1 MICPSDNLF
10 QLLELKL
17 FLQWQC
23 PFYVYLIYLMFEE
36 YFNIWETFHIL
47 WFKMDIFKLP
57 LFFMIG
63 AYAKRALLFCIFWSS
78 VVNLTR
84 FKAMFHFYWVYWRN
98 TCLKWV
104 QELHAN
110 SVNVLR
116 SIFLFLRYFRILSF
130 NFRVSFIL
138 PLFLSELLGKNKN
151 LRQIYSGNVLLLFW
165 YIFCELF
172 YNNLT
177 V

>member
-1 MICPSDNLF
+1 MKNILIF
-10 QLLELKL
+10 EKL
-17 FLQWQC
+17 FISFDLKW
-23 PFYVYLIYLMFEE
+23 
-36 YFNIWETFHIL
+36 TFSSFLCFL
-47 WFKMDIFKLP
+47 WSVLTP
-57 LFFMIG
+57 NEH
-63 AYAKRALLFCIFWSS
+63 YYFCIFWSS

-138 PLFLSELLGKNKN
+138 PLFLSDLLGKNKN

-172 YNNLT
+172 YTNLT
-177 V
+177 I